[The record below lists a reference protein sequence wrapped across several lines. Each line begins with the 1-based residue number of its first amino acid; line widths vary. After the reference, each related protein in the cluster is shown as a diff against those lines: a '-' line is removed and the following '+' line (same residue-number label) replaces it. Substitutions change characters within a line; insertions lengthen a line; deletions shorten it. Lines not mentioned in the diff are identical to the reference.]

1 MTDNIVDIESKE
13 DKQIRETAAYLAKL
27 HRAMYDAHI
36 KAGFEHEEAMYLCC
50 SGDA

>member
-1 MTDNIVDIESKE
+1 
-13 DKQIRETAAYLAKL
+13 
-27 HRAMYDAHI
+27 MYDAHI